1 MLILQQDTLR
11 KAILHLG
18 TRHNKVII
26 STHSLLG
33 KISLVVLKDGM
44 SLSLSL
50 YISQTH
56 THTRGSKHYWI
67 ISFAGTFVVC
77 VLLFVFLQA
86 IGNFYLLFQT
96 IFFFFLLDNFN
107 CLGLVLKRVALF
119 HTAYVMLLIYF
130 IIKIFVYIFRM

>member
-18 TRHNKVII
+18 TRHNKGII

-44 SLSLSL
+44 SLFLSL
-50 YISQTH
+50 KHTH

-67 ISFAGTFVVC
+67 ISFAGTVWY
-77 VLLFVFLQA
+77 VFCFSSFFKQLGIFTFCSKQ
-86 IGNFYLLFQT
+86 F
-96 IFFFFLLDNFN
+96 FFFFLLDNFN